1 MRQIKKMVGKV
12 KVSKQNVMS
21 HYDRILQATVKDLS
35 NEMITQISMTIVQIM
50 TKAAQLNQLDS
61 VR

>member
-1 MRQIKKMVGKV
+1 MVEKV
-12 KVSKQNVMS
+12 KESKQNIMS

>member
-1 MRQIKKMVGKV
+1 M
-12 KVSKQNVMS
+12 N
-21 HYDRILQATVKDLS
+21 HYDRILQAMLQATVKDRS